1 MAKIE
6 QSVEEVLTPIIT
18 DLGYL
23 VYDVEYVKEGKDY
36 YLRIYIDKSD
46 GIDINDC
53 EKVTNVINP
62 ILDAEDYI
70 KDKYFLEVSS
80 SGLERNLR
88 KPEHFE
94 MFINKEIALKL
105 FKSINGTKE
114 LIGILKEYNK
124 DFLILEINNEKL
136 KIDCQNIAAA
146 KSVYNW

>member
-6 QSVEEVLTPIIT
+6 QSVEECLTPIIN
-18 DLGYL
+18 DLGYS
-23 VYDVEYVKEGKDY
+23 VYDVEYVKEAKDY
-36 YLRIYIDKSD
+36 YLRIYIDKPD

-53 EKVTNVINP
+53 EKVTNAINP
-62 ILDAEDYI
+62 ILDQEDYI

-88 KPEHFE
+88 KPEHFK
-94 MFINKEIALKL
+94 MFIDKEITLKL
-105 FKSINGTKE
+105 FKAENNTKE
-114 LIGILKEYNK
+114 LTGILKEYSK

>member
-1 MAKIE
+1 MANIE
-6 QSVEEVLTPIIT
+6 QKVEECLKPIIN

-36 YLRIYIDKSD
+36 YLRIYIDKFD

-53 EKVTNVINP
+53 EKVTNAINP
-62 ILDAEDYI
+62 ILDERDFI

-80 SGLERNLR
+80 SGLERILR
-88 KPEHFE
+88 KPEHYK

-105 FKSINGTKE
+105 FKAINGTKE
-114 LIGILKEYNK
+114 LTGTLKEYNK

-136 KIDCQNIAAA
+136 KIDCQNIANA

>member
-6 QSVEEVLTPIIT
+6 ELVEKRLTPIIN

-23 VYDVEYVKEGKDY
+23 VYDIEYVKEGKDY
-36 YLRIYIDKSD
+36 YLRIYIDKKD

-53 EKVTNVINP
+53 EKVTNAINP
-62 ILDAEDYI
+62 ILDQEDYI

-80 SGLERNLR
+80 SGLERILR
-88 KPEHFE
+88 KPEHFK
-94 MFINKEIALKL
+94 MFIDKEICIKL
-105 FKSINGTKE
+105 FKAINGTKE
-114 LIGILKEYNK
+114 LTGILKEYNK

>member
-1 MAKIE
+1 MANIE
-6 QSVEEVLTPIIT
+6 QKVEECLTPIIN

-53 EKVTNVINP
+53 EKVTNAINP
-62 ILDAEDYI
+62 ILDEKDFI

-88 KPEHFE
+88 KEEHYK
-94 MFINKEIALKL
+94 MFIDKEICIKL
-105 FKSINGTKE
+105 FKAINGTKE
-114 LIGILKEYNK
+114 LTGILKEYNK

-136 KIDCQNIAAA
+136 KIDCQNIANA